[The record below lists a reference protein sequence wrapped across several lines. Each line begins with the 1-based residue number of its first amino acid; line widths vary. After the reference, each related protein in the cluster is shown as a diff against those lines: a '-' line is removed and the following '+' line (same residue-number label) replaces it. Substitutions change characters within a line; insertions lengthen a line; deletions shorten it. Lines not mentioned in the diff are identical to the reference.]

1 MYSLFDDLFST
12 PRFYSARPRV
22 YVISDS
28 EYKAAQDRK
37 NAERVAHLE
46 NVRADL
52 LDSVNKVEE
61 QIAEL
66 QPSLPE
72 AKEAAKA
79 PAPAV
84 EPAGVK
90 APVAVWLHKGFWW
103 YGRATETLCAIGDAP
118 NRSGAFSCCGSQ
130 TMVFSYPLEKIQLP
144 CLQSPPDS
152 P

>member
-1 MYSLFDDLFST
+1 MLRPALVLRTIFVRFSHSHLPNYRGLEQNTMYSLFDDLFST

-66 QPSLPE
+66 QLSLPE

-90 APVAVWLHKGFWW
+90 APVAV
-103 YGRATETLCAIGDAP
+103 
-118 NRSGAFSCCGSQ
+118 
-130 TMVFSYPLEKIQLP
+130 
-144 CLQSPPDS
+144 
-152 P
+152 

>member
-1 MYSLFDDLFST
+1 MLRPALVLRTIFVRFSHSDLPNYRGLEQNTMYSLFDDLFST

-84 EPAGVK
+84 EPAAEKV
-90 APVAVWLHKGFWW
+90 PVAV
-103 YGRATETLCAIGDAP
+103 
-118 NRSGAFSCCGSQ
+118 
-130 TMVFSYPLEKIQLP
+130 
-144 CLQSPPDS
+144 
-152 P
+152 